1 MYVTV
6 NHNHNHL
13 ETGELHGIM
22 LIKHTTSYYMYY
34 KLFKFIFSDLFPS
47 LRIVPV
53 NLLRINL
60 VLLITFCQ
68 SV

>member
-6 NHNHNHL
+6 NHNHNHI
-13 ETGELHGIM
+13 ETGERHEIV
-22 LIKHTTSYYMYY
+22 LIKHTTSYYF
-34 KLFKFIFSDLFPS
+34 KLFKFIFSDFFLS
-47 LRIVPV
+47 LRIFPV

-60 VLLITFCQ
+60 VLLLTFCQ

>member
-6 NHNHNHL
+6 NHNPNHI
-13 ETGELHGIM
+13 ETGKLHGIV
-22 LIKHTTSYYMYY
+22 LIIHTTSYYY
-34 KLFKFIFSDLFPS
+34 KLFKLIFSDLFPS
-47 LRIVPV
+47 LRIFPV

-60 VLLITFCQ
+60 VLLLTFCQ